1 VSAEPNNRK
10 RTELRK
16 KFDTVVKNLPK
27 LKGNPFAPEA
37 SSKVAAWIDTTFSNS
52 KNHHHRKGRAVKV
65 TVEKSPYPKYFYQ
78 EICNNIFKPIPHKR
92 ETP

>member
-37 SSKVAAWIDTTFSNS
+37 SSKVAAWIDITFSNI

-65 TVEKSPYPKYFYQ
+65 NS
-78 EICNNIFKPIPHKR
+78 
-92 ETP
+92 

>member
-1 VSAEPNNRK
+1 MSAEPNNRD

-37 SSKVAAWIDTTFSNS
+37 SSKVAAWIDSTFSKS
-52 KNHHHRKGRAVKV
+52 TKDTT
-65 TVEKSPYPKYFYQ
+65 TVRGELS
-78 EICNNIFKPIPHKR
+78 R
-92 ETP
+92 